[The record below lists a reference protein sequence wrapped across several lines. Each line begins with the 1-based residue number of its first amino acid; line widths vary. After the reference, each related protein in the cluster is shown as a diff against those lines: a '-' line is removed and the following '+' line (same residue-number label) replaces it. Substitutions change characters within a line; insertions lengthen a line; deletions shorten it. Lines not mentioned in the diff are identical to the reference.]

1 LSTFAVTVKSIRA
14 IEAHPKADRLELAFV
29 EGYQMVVPKGKH
41 RPGEVIAYIPEGAIC
56 PEFVLRTIG
65 LWDEVLGKGRC
76 GGDTGDKVCTT
87 DLRGQMS
94 QGLCYPLAYLD
105 AHPFGAG
112 WYLQDAESNL
122 WPVKEGDDVT
132 GQLRVKKFTPD
143 IPAEFTGEIFFTDNE
158 CLPKFEVEDIKRYP
172 HVIQPG
178 EEVEF
183 SEKIHGLSTIAA
195 LVPKRFARN
204 GSRLYVA
211 SKTLAHDRYS
221 FEVTPEN
228 RGSIYVDVAYEL
240 ELERR
245 LLELEKLLG
254 TQDKPVWCLGEI
266 FGPGIQDLGYGQR
279 RQYRAFDFGAGF
291 RNFEDFVNAP
301 RRGEVAAELGLQ
313 SVPSLYKGQ
322 FSKEVLA
329 EYTEGK
335 ETVSGAS
342 LHVREGVIVRPAVE
356 RREIRFGRAI
366 VKSVSNGYLK
376 RGGKRTEYQ

>member
-1 LSTFAVTVKSIRA
+1 LSAFTAAVKSIRA

-29 EGYQMVVPKGKH
+29 DGYQMVVPKGKH
-41 RPGEVIAYIPEGAIC
+41 RPGEAIVYIPEGAVC

-65 LWDEVLGKGRC
+65 LWDETLGKGRC
-76 GGDTGDKVCTT
+76 GGDTGDKVCTF

-94 QGLCYPLAYLD
+94 QGLCYPLSYLES
-105 AHPFGAG
+105 HPLGAG
-112 WYLQDAESNL
+112 CYLQDDEGGL
-122 WPVKEGDDVT
+122 WPVKEGDNVAGLLKLT
-132 GQLRVKKFTPD
+132 KFVPD

-158 CLPKFEVEDIKRYP
+158 CLPKFDVEDIKRFP
-172 HVIQPG
+172 HIIQMG

-183 SEKIHGLSTIAA
+183 SEKIHGLSTVAV
-195 LVPKRFARN
+195 LVPERFAHN

-221 FEVTPEN
+221 FEVKETN
-228 RGSIYVDVAYEL
+228 RSSIYVDVAYEL

-245 LLELEKLLG
+245 LLELQKMLG
-254 TQDKPVWCLGEI
+254 AQEQPVWCLGEI
-266 FGPGIQDLGYGQR
+266 FGPGIQDLGYGKT
-279 RQYRAFDFGAGF
+279 RQFRAFDFGAGF
-291 RNFEDFVNAP
+291 RNFEVFVDAP
-301 RRGEVAAELGLQ
+301 RRGAVAAELGLQ
-313 SVPSLYKGQ
+313 AVPSLYQGP

-335 ETVSGAS
+335 ETVSGAA
-342 LHVREGVIVRPAVE
+342 LHVREGVIVRPAKE

-376 RGGKRTEYQ
+376 RTGKRTEYQ